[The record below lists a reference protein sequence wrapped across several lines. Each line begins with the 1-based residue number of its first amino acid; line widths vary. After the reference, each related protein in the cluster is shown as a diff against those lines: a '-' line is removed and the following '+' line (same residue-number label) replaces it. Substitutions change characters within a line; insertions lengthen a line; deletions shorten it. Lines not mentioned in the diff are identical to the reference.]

1 MNQHAIT
8 TVDISG
14 REMQHDIP
22 AGTTF
27 QIGNVGSDYTT
38 CYGLPITQIWNS
50 EYEILDVGQG
60 TPWGTRHED

>member
-1 MNQHAIT
+1 
-8 TVDISG
+8 
-14 REMQHDIP
+14 MQHDIP

-27 QIGNVGSDYTT
+27 QIGNVGSDYTR

-60 TPWGTRHED
+60 TQWGTRYED